1 VEEKDMR
8 SRLIFLGLL
17 TLTLAACG
25 GGEVVGPGNSSTTTT
40 SNEKASSNK
49 DDYPVFPDADVGAD
63 PAVSAEQGGKGFTG
77 QGWETNTGFD
87 LIGDPRA
94 AKGGTLHDALE
105 DFPGTLRIDGPEYN
119 TAFNYGVTAMVYERL
134 LDIDTTTLNFIP
146 QLATHWQISPDKMT
160 YRFRINPNARFSDG
174 TPVTAQ
180 DVVASFDFI
189 MDKSL
194 QNPSTQMTY
203 AKFERP
209 VAESKYIVSVKS
221 KVLNWRNFLYFSSD
235 LKVLPAASMKGI
247 NGEKYIKEYNYKLLP
262 GSGPYTIKEEDI
274 KKGVSI
280 SARRRPDYWNAK
292 ARMNVGVYNF
302 DELQYSVVRDE
313 NLAFEK
319 FKKGEL
325 DFFVVGT
332 AQQWVQQTDFDNVK
346 RGLIQK
352 RKIYNSQPWGFSG
365 FAFNAR
371 RAPFNDIRLRK
382 AFTLLVNR
390 PLMIEKLAFNEYV
403 QNNSFFPASVY
414 ENPNNPKNPYD
425 PEAALKLLA
434 EAGWKDR
441 DSQGRL
447 VKNGE
452 PLAVELL
459 YPTPTFQKYLMLYQ
473 EDLRKIGITLNLR
486 LVTPETAFKLQ
497 NGDRQFQM
505 AYTGWGGLL
514 FPNPETSF
522 HSMLAD
528 QKDNNNITGFKNAR
542 VDELCK
548 QYDVTFDPQERI
560 RIIREIDG
568 LVANEYHYALLWTGP
583 FTRVLYWNEFGAP
596 KGYWSKTGDYFGA
609 GNGFGLLQMW
619 WKDSAKAAELDAA
632 RRDSSK
638 KLEVGPV
645 EDRYWLDFDAKQRA
659 SAPAGG
665 NK

>member
-1 VEEKDMR
+1 
-8 SRLIFLGLL
+8 
-17 TLTLAACG
+17 
-25 GGEVVGPGNSSTTTT
+25 
-40 SNEKASSNK
+40 
-49 DDYPVFPDADVGAD
+49 
-63 PAVSAEQGGKGFTG
+63 
-77 QGWETNTGFD
+77 
-87 LIGDPRA
+87 
-94 AKGGTLHDALE
+94 
-105 DFPGTLRIDGPEYN
+105 
-119 TAFNYGVTAMVYERL
+119 
-134 LDIDTTTLNFIP
+134 
-146 QLATHWQISPDKMT
+146 
-160 YRFRINPNARFSDG
+160 
-174 TPVTAQ
+174 
-180 DVVASFDFI
+180 
-189 MDKSL
+189 
-194 QNPSTQMTY
+194 
-203 AKFERP
+203 
-209 VAESKYIVSVKS
+209 
-221 KVLNWRNFLYFSSD
+221 
-235 LKVLPAASMKGI
+235 
-247 NGEKYIKEYNYKLLP
+247 
-262 GSGPYTIKEEDI
+262 
-274 KKGVSI
+274 
-280 SARRRPDYWNAK
+280 
-292 ARMNVGVYNF
+292 
-302 DELQYSVVRDE
+302 
-313 NLAFEK
+313 
-319 FKKGEL
+319 
-325 DFFVVGT
+325 
-332 AQQWVQQTDFDNVK
+332 
-346 RGLIQK
+346 
-352 RKIYNSQPWGFSG
+352 
-365 FAFNAR
+365 
-371 RAPFNDIRLRK
+371 
-382 AFTLLVNR
+382 
-390 PLMIEKLAFNEYV
+390 
-403 QNNSFFPASVY
+403 
-414 ENPNNPKNPYD
+414 
-425 PEAALKLLA
+425 LKLLA

-459 YPTPTFQKYLMLYQ
+459 YPTPTFQKYLTLYQ